1 MKLKSILV
9 LVAVTVLIG
18 YVQYYGIDQIV
29 LNTDELFRA
38 RALVSSDWDLF
49 HVAWPEGAVREEFNN
64 WPMHLPPGLGLLMR
78 AAVVVFGPE
87 HLHLALRFWP
97 WFLGVLAVGA
107 VYALYRS
114 WFGKRFAW
122 LVIPLVALACSQ
134 MFEFSKSM
142 KHYTADMLFCSLQYM
157 LALAVYQQNRVRD
170 WLGLA
175 LISGLG
181 MWFAFGVPFTTAAIF
196 CGLFL
201 TFLLKQQPGQNRNQS
216 WGRFLLAAAV
226 VAVSGLALYFL
237 IVKQAI
243 RNENFISHISHS
255 GLQLFDWSQAGNP
268 SYWFRYLARAAYHTV
283 RISVFFFRDN
293 WLFGMVVNLTIL
305 LWVWTSCKAKKWFE
319 PFILIAPWLF
329 IIVGSFADVFPLQAY
344 RVISFL
350 LPAWIVMTVAG
361 WRMGYDYLAA
371 RKKWANVALVIIL
384 LAVGLLS
391 YLNIRDS
398 FYRRFGGGRKV
409 DKAMSAMMQNAQDG
423 DTVFLH
429 WGAILPFY
437 VYATDH
443 QPGYLPSYPIKNSQG
458 GQLHVLYGEE
468 HRENLP
474 AYEPQFKQVEAVPG
488 RLWVAFCH
496 KWPSADMLA
505 LKQRLLE
512 KRTLLEEHDFKK
524 CQVLL
529 FAPKEEV
536 QF

>member
-1 MKLKSILV
+1 
-9 LVAVTVLIG
+9 
-18 YVQYYGIDQIV
+18 
-29 LNTDELFRA
+29 
-38 RALVSSDWDLF
+38 
-49 HVAWPEGAVREEFNN
+49 
-64 WPMHLPPGLGLLMR
+64 
-78 AAVVVFGPE
+78 
-87 HLHLALRFWP
+87 
-97 WFLGVLAVGA
+97 
-107 VYALYRS
+107 
-114 WFGKRFAW
+114 
-122 LVIPLVALACSQ
+122 
-134 MFEFSKSM
+134 
-142 KHYTADMLFCSLQYM
+142 
-157 LALAVYQQNRVRD
+157 
-170 WLGLA
+170 
-175 LISGLG
+175 
-181 MWFAFGVPFTTAAIF
+181 
-196 CGLFL
+196 
-201 TFLLKQQPGQNRNQS
+201 
-216 WGRFLLAAAV
+216 
-226 VAVSGLALYFL
+226 
-237 IVKQAI
+237 
-243 RNENFISHISHS
+243 
-255 GLQLFDWSQAGNP
+255 
-268 SYWFRYLARAAYHTV
+268 
-283 RISVFFFRDN
+283 
-293 WLFGMVVNLTIL
+293 VVNLTIL